1 MVVSVAARSPIQPGE
16 RIITPTTRP
25 TTAPLDQSVIIVDLV
40 DFTELRQADEENV
53 FSERRK

>member
-1 MVVSVAARSPIQPGE
+1 MVVSVAARSPILPGE

-25 TTAPLDQSVIIVDLV
+25 TTAPLDQSVIVDLV
-40 DFTELRQADEENV
+40 DFTELRQADEDNV